1 MNGSLGMIKKYSGG
15 AQHGYGSRPRK
26 PAFLLVCAALITF
39 LAGCEQ
45 SILKDDMLEGMSQ
58 ESRRAMNSMVNT
70 PFIVEGVTSP
80 EFVSAVEA
88 KLRDADRVV
97 GIVINGQPRA
107 YPLARLSAMS
117 DHVVNDH
124 VSTSEGKSLP
134 FTVTYGDM
142 TDCVRVLEPSSE
154 TTQESLG
161 IRTLG
166 LLDEGLA
173 LQWQGKDFKQLEAVD
188 GLQDVPYQ
196 RKTWAEWKAEFPD
209 TIVYKGRTS
218 QKR

>member
-1 MNGSLGMIKKYSGG
+1 MMKKYSRG
-15 AQHGYGSRPRK
+15 AQHASGSCSQRPVFRW
-26 PAFLLVCAALITF
+26 VCAALIPV

-45 SILKDDMLEGMSQ
+45 SVSKDEMLEGMSQ
-58 ESRRAMNSMVNT
+58 ESRNAMNSMVNT
-70 PFIVEGVTSP
+70 PFIVEGVASP
-80 EFVSAVEA
+80 EFISAAEA
-88 KLRDADRVV
+88 KLRDSDRVV
-97 GIVINGQPRA
+97 GIVINGQARA

-124 VSTSEGKSLP
+124 VTDSEGKSLP
-134 FTVTYGDM
+134 FTVTYCDM
-142 TDCVRVLEPSSE
+142 TDCARVLEPTSE
-154 TTQESLG
+154 TAQDSLG

-166 LLDEGLA
+166 LLDKGLA
-173 LQWQGKDFKQLEAVD
+173 LQWKGKDFKQLEAVD